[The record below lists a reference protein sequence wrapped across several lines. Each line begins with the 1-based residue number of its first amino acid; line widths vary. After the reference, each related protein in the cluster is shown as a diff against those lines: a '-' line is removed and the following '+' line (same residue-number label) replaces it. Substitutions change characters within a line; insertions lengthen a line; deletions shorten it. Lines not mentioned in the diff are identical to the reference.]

1 MKRIIVLCCCLFS
14 MALHAQIVDVTK
26 TVTGVG
32 ESYQDALN
40 SALLMAVQQVRGL
53 EVGTERQLEATVSYL
68 FSYRA
73 DIVVEETR
81 IKKDIYSDSKGWI
94 KSFEVL
100 EISKPNNKD
109 DIWQVSAAVT
119 VPHFE
124 SALAADDK
132 RYTLAVMPFI
142 SMQSRYYIND
152 ERLAS
157 NAVRQTL
164 RDQLLTRF
172 TQNGRF
178 AMLNRAQGQVLDQEF
193 SLLAS
198 DAVSKEDAS
207 RLGNVAGAD
216 FMLLGVIDYIGK
228 PKKSRSYYGA
238 DFNANRVEAVLS
250 YQIVEVA
257 SQRILWADSID
268 THFILDHD
276 FETRQV
282 FERLANQVAN
292 EATQAVYPLRVMD
305 IVNQGQ
311 IFLSQGGKAIQVGD
325 SYEVKAAAKTMQD
338 PDTGKLRV
346 IEGMAIAQL
355 EIIDVGNNYSIAK
368 LISGDMGQIRANSIV
383 RKAKAGQTQAVEAK
397 PLTPGSSEKPLS
409 WD

>member
-1 MKRIIVLCCCLFS
+1 MKRLLVFWCCMLS
-14 MALHAQIVDVTK
+14 VAVYAQIVDITK

-32 ESYQDALN
+32 ETYQDALN
-40 SALLMAVQQVRGL
+40 AALLTAVQQVRGA
-53 EVGTERQLEATVSYL
+53 EVGTQRQLQSTVNYL
-68 FSYRA
+68 FNYRS
-73 DIVVEETR
+73 DIVVEEIR
-81 IKKDIYSDSKGWI
+81 VKKDIYNDSKGWV

-100 EISKPNNKD
+100 SIIKPENKD
-109 DIWQVSAAVT
+109 DVWQVNAKVT
-119 VPHFE
+119 VPHFK
-124 SALAADDK
+124 SILAADDT
-132 RYTLAVMPFI
+132 RHTLAIMPFI
-142 SMQSRYYIND
+142 SMQARYYIG
-152 ERLAS
+152 EEQLAS
-157 NAVRQTL
+157 HRLRQTL
-164 RDQLLTRF
+164 RDQLVTRF

-178 AMLNRAQGQVLDQEF
+178 AMLNRTQGERLDQEF

-338 PDTGKLRV
+338 PDTGKLRA

>member
-1 MKRIIVLCCCLFS
+1 MKRLLILCCCLFS
-14 MALHAQIVDVTK
+14 IAVHAQIVDVTK

-40 SALLMAVQQVRGL
+40 SALLTAVQQVRGV
-53 EVGTERQLEATVSYL
+53 EVGTERQLQTTVNYL

-73 DIVVEETR
+73 DIVVEETS
-81 IKKDIYSDSKGWI
+81 IKKDIYNDSKGWI
-94 KSFEVL
+94 KSFEVVK
-100 EISKPNNKD
+100 ISKPESKD
-109 DIWQVSAAVT
+109 GVWQVQASVT
-119 VPHFE
+119 VPRFE
-124 SALAADDK
+124 SDLAVGDS

-142 SMQSRYYIND
+142 SMQSRYYINGD
-152 ERLAS
+152 WLAS
-157 NAVRQTL
+157 SQVRQTL

-172 TQNGRF
+172 SQNGRF
-178 AMLNRAQGQVLDQEF
+178 AMLNRAQGQVLEQEF

-216 FMLLGVIDYIGK
+216 FILLGVVDYIGK

-238 DFNANRVEAVLS
+238 DFNDNRIQAELS

-257 SQRILWADSID
+257 TQRILWADSID
-268 THFILDHD
+268 SSFILDHD

-282 FERLANQVAN
+282 FEQLANQVSN
-292 EATQAVYPLRVMD
+292 EATQAVYPLRIMD
-305 IVNQGQ
+305 IINDEQ

-325 SYEVKAAAKTMQD
+325 SYVVKAPAKTMQD
-338 PDTGKLRV
+338 PDSGKTMQ
-346 IEGMAIAQL
+346 IEGMTIAVL
-355 EIIDVGNNYSIAK
+355 EIVDVGSNHSIAK
-368 LISGDMGQIRANSIV
+368 LITGDVKQISANSIV
-383 RKAKAGQTQAVEAK
+383 RKATGEVTKPAEPK

>member
-1 MKRIIVLCCCLFS
+1 MKRIFVLCCCLFS

-32 ESYQDALN
+32 ESYQAALN

-53 EVGTERQLEATVSYL
+53 EVGTERQLETTVSYL

-73 DIVVEETR
+73 DIVVEETKL
-81 IKKDIYSDSKGWI
+81 KKDIYSDSKGWI
-94 KSFEVL
+94 KNFEVL
-100 EISKPNNKD
+100 EISKPQSKD

-207 RLGNVAGAD
+207 RLGNIAGAD
-216 FMLLGVIDYIGK
+216 FILLGVIDYIGK

-238 DFNANRVEAVLS
+238 DFNENRIQAELS

-257 SQRILWADSID
+257 TQRILWADTLEAS
-268 THFILDHD
+268 FLLDAD
-276 FETRQV
+276 FETRRV
-282 FERLANQVAN
+282 FEQLANQVSS
-292 EATQAVYPLRVMD
+292 EATQAVYPIRIMD
-305 IVNQGQ
+305 IINEEQ

-325 SYEVKAAAKTMQD
+325 RYWVKDEAKAMQN
-338 PDTGKLRV
+338 PDTGKTLQ
-346 IEGMAIAQL
+346 IEGLPIA
-355 EIIDVGNNYSIAK
+355 EIEIVDVGNTHSIAK
-368 LISGDMGQIRANSIV
+368 LISGDIWQVTAHAIV
-383 RKAKAGQTQAVEAK
+383 REAK
-397 PLTPGSSEKPLS
+397 SPVSPAAEARPLTPGSSEKPLS

>member
-1 MKRIIVLCCCLFS
+1 MKRLLVFWCCMLS
-14 MALHAQIVDVTK
+14 VAVYAQIVDITK

-32 ESYQDALN
+32 ETYQDALN
-40 SALLMAVQQVRGL
+40 AALLTAVQQVRGA
-53 EVGTERQLEATVSYL
+53 EVGTQRQLQSTVNYL
-68 FSYRA
+68 FNYRS
-73 DIVVEETR
+73 DIVVEEIR
-81 IKKDIYSDSKGWI
+81 VKKDIYNDSKGWV

-100 EISKPNNKD
+100 SIIKPENKD
-109 DIWQVSAAVT
+109 DVWQVNAKVT
-119 VPHFE
+119 VPHFK
-124 SALAADDK
+124 SILAADDT
-132 RYTLAVMPFI
+132 RHTLAIMPFI
-142 SMQSRYYIND
+142 SMQARYYIG
-152 ERLAS
+152 EEQLAS
-157 NAVRQTL
+157 HRVRQTL
-164 RDQLLTRF
+164 RDQLVTRF

-178 AMLNRAQGQVLDQEF
+178 AMLNRTQGELLDQEF

>member
-1 MKRIIVLCCCLFS
+1 MKRLLVFWCCMLS
-14 MALHAQIVDVTK
+14 VAVYAQIVDITK

-32 ESYQDALN
+32 ETYQDALN
-40 SALLMAVQQVRGL
+40 AALLTAVQQVRGA
-53 EVGTERQLEATVSYL
+53 EVGTQRQLQSTVNYL
-68 FSYRA
+68 FNYRS

-81 IKKDIYSDSKGWI
+81 VKKDIYNDSKGWV

-100 EISKPNNKD
+100 TITKPENKD
-109 DIWQVSAAVT
+109 DVWQVNAKVT
-119 VPHFE
+119 VPHFK
-124 SALAADDK
+124 SILAADDT
-132 RYTLAVMPFI
+132 RHTLAIMPFI
-142 SMQSRYYIND
+142 SMQARYYIG
-152 ERLAS
+152 EEQLAS
-157 NAVRQTL
+157 HRLRQTL
-164 RDQLLTRF
+164 RDQLVTRF
-172 TQNGRF
+172 IQNGRF
-178 AMLNRAQGQVLDQEF
+178 AMLNRTQGERLDQEF

-338 PDTGKLRV
+338 PDTGKLRA

>member
-1 MKRIIVLCCCLFS
+1 MKRLLVFWCCMLS
-14 MALHAQIVDVTK
+14 VAVYAQIVDITK

-32 ESYQDALN
+32 ETYQDALN
-40 SALLMAVQQVRGL
+40 AALLTAVQQVRGA
-53 EVGTERQLEATVSYL
+53 EVGTQRQLQSTVNYL
-68 FSYRA
+68 FNYRS

-81 IKKDIYSDSKGWI
+81 VKKDIYNDSKGWV

-100 EISKPNNKD
+100 TITKPENKD
-109 DIWQVSAAVT
+109 DVWQVNAKVT
-119 VPHFE
+119 VPHFK
-124 SALAADDK
+124 SILAADDT
-132 RYTLAVMPFI
+132 RHTLAIMPFI
-142 SMQSRYYIND
+142 SMQARYYIG
-152 ERLAS
+152 EEQLAS
-157 NAVRQTL
+157 HRLRQTL
-164 RDQLLTRF
+164 RDQLVTRF

-178 AMLNRAQGQVLDQEF
+178 AMLNRTQGERLDQEF

-338 PDTGKLRV
+338 PDTGKLRA